1 MIDTAASQ
9 ATPQSVE
16 TLLREELARGDA
28 MADTVVPILRHL
40 LANRDSSV
48 FGDEIIARVRGM
60 ARNIAEQLLDALTHA
75 AGEEARSDHGED
87 QIAQL
92 VGAIVDNPVFL
103 AHLHALALEWQ
114 LIEKLQSRLSLDPV
128 LSPLLQALISSD
140 EEETSALAMK
150 LLASQ
155 ARYCQAQR
163 RMKLPLAELPGDL
176 LHNAL
181 VAMRTLE
188 GTEQEADKRAED
200 AESAIRRGYDEASSR
215 LGLLA
220 RTVTAMGGGAIAALS
235 VSHAG
240 PAIFLSALAIGS
252 GQDRDQAALS
262 TSEAQIARLALA
274 LRSAG
279 MKHAGVEE
287 QMLILHPQLGLPE
300 GFDRIDADRAAAL
313 LALGGGFPEG

>member
-1 MIDTAASQ
+1 MIDTAASR
-9 ATPQSVE
+9 ATTQSVE
-16 TLLREELARGDA
+16 KLLREELARGDA
-28 MADTVVPILRHL
+28 MADTIVPILRHL
-40 LANRDSSV
+40 LANRDGSV

-60 ARNIAEQLLDALTHA
+60 ARNIAEQLLGALAHA
-75 AGEEARSDHGED
+75 GGEQERTERGEE
-87 QIAQL
+87 QVAQL
-92 VGAIVDNPVFL
+92 VAANVENPAFL
-103 AHLHALALEWQ
+103 GHLHAIALEWQ
-114 LIEKLQSRLSLDPV
+114 LTEKLQSRISLDPV

-155 ARYCQAQR
+155 ARFCQAQR

-181 VAMRTLE
+181 VAMRTLA

-200 AESAIRRGYDEASSR
+200 AEAAIRAGYDEASAR
-215 LGLLA
+215 LGLIA
-220 RTVTAMGGGAIAALS
+220 RLVTTMGSGAIAALS

-252 GQDRDQAALS
+252 GQDRDKAILS
-262 TSEAQIARLALA
+262 TSEAQIARLSLA

-279 MKHAGVEE
+279 VKPAGVEE
-287 QMLILHPQLGLPE
+287 QLLTLHPQIALPE
-300 GFDRIDADRAAAL
+300 GFARISADRAAAL
-313 LALGGGFPEG
+313 LAVGGGIPEG